1 MIFFVTVLGF
11 ILSGLI
17 FFNRTDKFGSN
28 FYLAFF
34 IFFNSFYA
42 VTSFSFISN
51 EFRWLITRLYPYV
64 IIPNMVAGPFLYLY
78 FSSVFKTNWSFK
90 PIYLLHF
97 LPAVIFFING
107 SDYIFWDPIRKDQL
121 IKTFLVDTR
130 AVFNMPTL
138 FMPYYLHVI
147 FRMIQTFC
155 YVLACIHLFTVSFK
169 TQGFKFKSFGKIS
182 YGYYLFFL
190 IFFVGH
196 FLTTLIIGIQVN
208 PRFDSL
214 LNHPDELSFML
225 FSSRTFFTLFIITTL
240 ASPKVVFEK
249 YFDDQRN
256 KVIRKAKIESEYES
270 LAQDSAKY
278 DLNEIDRLFSEY
290 ILTEPFLKPGFSL
303 TTISDEIKLPVH
315 QISYYIKSR
324 FGQTFNEWKNELRVN
339 YAVGLINEGK
349 AELLTLESI
358 SMQCGYLSR
367 ANFVDAFK
375 KVLNKTPSEYLA
387 EHRSRS

>member
-1 MIFFVTVLGF
+1 MIFFVTALGF

-17 FFNRTDKFGSN
+17 FINRTNKYGSN
-28 FYLAFF
+28 FYLALF
-34 IFFNSFYA
+34 IFFSSFYA

-51 EFRWLITRLYPYV
+51 EFRWLITKIYPFV
-64 IIPNMVAGPFLYLY
+64 IIPNMAAGPFLYLY
-78 FSSVFKTNWSFK
+78 FASVFKSNWSFK
-90 PIYLLHF
+90 PIHLVHF

-107 SDYIFWDPIRKDQL
+107 TDYIFLDPIQKGKL
-121 IKTFLVDTR
+121 IKSFLVDTH

-138 FMPYYLHVI
+138 FLPYYWHVI

-155 YVLACIHLFTVSFK
+155 YVLVCIYLFTVSFK
-169 TQGFKFKSFGKIS
+169 SQGFKFKSLGKIS

-190 IFFVGH
+190 LFFVGH
-196 FLTTLIIGIQVN
+196 FFTTLIIGIQVN

-214 LNHPDELSFML
+214 LDHPDKLSLML
-225 FSSRTFFTLFIITTL
+225 MTSRTFFTLFIITTL

-249 YFDDQRN
+249 YFDDKRN
-256 KVIRKAKIESEYES
+256 NVIRKAKIESEYES

-290 ILTEPFLKPGFSL
+290 LLTEPFLKPGFSL
-303 TTISDEIKLPVH
+303 TTISDEIKFPVH
-315 QISYYIKSR
+315 QISYYIKRR
-324 FGQTFNEWKNELRVN
+324 FDQNFNEWKNELRVN

-367 ANFVDAFK
+367 ANFVDSFK